1 MQRGVQW
8 LLLAFAFAGM
18 SGPSL
23 RAAAQ
28 MNAAPAAPQIATGL
42 VPAAQLEKLLPAT
55 VFFQQQSAPLQ
66 LRNAAAYRGAS
77 GNIVWASLVDTS
89 GYSTG
94 VRERY
99 QFYFVT
105 ESATSIAGKALPA
118 GAYGG
123 GFLSDGNLLIM
134 DIGGHDIF
142 RVKVSEDG
150 ALRRPRPL
158 QMTVDPA
165 GVRLYLGRQYVSI
178 AAK

>member
-1 MQRGVQW
+1 MWVHG
-8 LLLAFAFAGM
+8 LLLV
-18 SGPSL
+18 SL
-23 RAAAQ
+23 FTDVAAAPLAAQ
-28 MNAAPAAPQIATGL
+28 MSAGTAVVQVATGL
-42 VPAAQLEKLLPAT
+42 VPAPQLEKLLPGT

-66 LRNAAAYRGAS
+66 LRNAAAYRAES

-105 ESATSIAGKALPA
+105 ESAITIAGKPLPA

-134 DIGGHDIF
+134 DVGGHDVL
-142 RVKVSEDG
+142 RSKLSEDSG
-150 ALRRPRPL
+150 LRRPRPL
-158 QMTVDPA
+158 QMTADA
-165 GVRLYLGRQYVSI
+165 GALRLYLGRQYVSI
-178 AAK
+178 VTK